1 LILIFEIFHDGL
13 QSLTNEDRSLTNVTS
28 LFIVKMG
35 IVGDKLDIIEDLLK
49 VPIVVITD
57 SFLNQ
62 GDIHRQFDVL

>member
-1 LILIFEIFHDGL
+1 
-13 QSLTNEDRSLTNVTS
+13 
-28 LFIVKMG
+28 MG